1 MRAFVSNEIQSKV
14 AGDLLEDSFGNVMD
28 QEMAT
33 LKVTCKRR
41 KGSELLPH
49 TRRYK
54 EDPDYSVKRIYRKF
68 DTDTMSADGKSIS
81 SNVEAQI
88 QPHKCDFP
96 ASYPMSWVN
105 G

>member
-14 AGDLLEDSFGNVMD
+14 TGDLLEDIFGNVMD

-54 EDPDYSVKRIYRKF
+54 EDQDYSVKRIYGKF
-68 DTDTMSADGKSIS
+68 DTDTVSADTKSIP
-81 SNVEAQI
+81 SNVEDQI
-88 QPHKCDFP
+88 
-96 ASYPMSWVN
+96 
-105 G
+105 